1 MNSLPKGLAIYL
13 RVSSDKQDKNTSKE
27 SQLKAINK
35 FITFNNW
42 CEIPYE
48 IYDDT
53 QSASHTPKYDLVN
66 NELDSFTDFEDL
78 TPNIFLRN
86 DLRRLIYDAS
96 LRKFDKLLVYSH
108 DRLSRDVYE
117 GLFIR
122 HTLKKLNVDIIY
134 CKPGEQFNSG
144 NSSSDTFFE
153 NLLNSLSALE
163 ANIIG
168 GRTFLGNRT
177 NITNNLWAGGPA
189 PYGYYLKPSPNINHK
204 NKSILVINPFEK
216 PIVKKIFQLYTLGY
230 SPKDISNFIKV
241 EYPYNKDRLWTIN
254 SIKSILNN
262 PIYKGIIVWNKKGG
276 SRHPSK
282 KDENEYIKS
291 QYMESLRIINDETW
305 NKAKQIRQLQNNNPK
320 FLSTQFLLRDII
332 YCMEC
337 GSNLHCKNHGNSS
350 GSVYMCNNKDCSKSF
365 NIKSNTLHEIMFN
378 EMLSIFSSALS
389 DENFFDK
396 FYLNYTNNFLV
407 KQKSLIKE
415 KQDLELLLYKT
426 NNFILKSKN
435 KLESLHNNT
444 QVDSTNSQ
452 EYDSYICVVESLK
465 EHQIHLEL
473 AKNDL
478 NTKINFLNEQLNS
491 SLIEKDSLK
500 NIFSTKITK
509 FDEIIKIKDLKLKNR
524 CLRLFIYETID
535 RVLIDSDR
543 NIEVVFK

>member
-1 MNSLPKGLAIYL
+1 
-13 RVSSDKQDKNTSKE
+13 
-27 SQLKAINK
+27 
-35 FITFNNW
+35 
-42 CEIPYE
+42 
-48 IYDDT
+48 
-53 QSASHTPKYDLVN
+53 
-66 NELDSFTDFEDL
+66 
-78 TPNIFLRN
+78 
-86 DLRRLIYDAS
+86 
-96 LRKFDKLLVYSH
+96 
-108 DRLSRDVYE
+108 
-117 GLFIR
+117 
-122 HTLKKLNVDIIY
+122 
-134 CKPGEQFNSG
+134 
-144 NSSSDTFFE
+144 
-153 NLLNSLSALE
+153 LNSLSALE
-163 ANIIG
+163 TNIIG

-230 SPKDISNFIKV
+230 SHKDISNFIKV
-241 EYPYNKDRLWTIN
+241 EYPYNKDRLWSIN